1 MFVGVHIKD
10 IKRELRDLLLFQRL
24 NHQRLR
30 IDKGVKTSSI
40 SSLEDRTIGRLRTKP
55 CEVSRSM
62 RADSFYQRC
71 KTRVSRAGNARPASS
86 GEKFVGVWY

>member
-1 MFVGVHIKD
+1 M
-10 IKRELRDLLLFQRL
+10 LFQRL

-30 IDKGVKTSSI
+30 IDEGVKTSSI
-40 SSLEDRTIGRLRTKP
+40 SSLEDRTIGRLRAKS

-71 KTRVSRAGNARPASS
+71 KTRVSREGNARPASS
-86 GEKFVGVWY
+86 GEKFAGGLALIMNGRPLAELSAARVA